1 MSDQVTI
8 TERLLTIISTLRR
21 NINGVGNLNRVD
33 TALLLAITNRLGR
46 LMARCQILARRPIP
60 TQPTKMPPVAAQP
73 KPEAH
78 PKSKVHPKPKAQLGA
93 KIPGGKFWLLVLLPG
108 QPIRESRAQFDD
120 LIQRPEMIALVAQT
134 PQLARQ
140 ILRPLCR
147 FFSLPF
153 PAYLQLPPRPRKPRP
168 YRARKPKPKPIKP
181 PKPPEPTFLDYLL
194 AKYPPID
201 EPAPQ
206 FFNPNQIRKLF
217 SR

>member
-60 TQPTKMPPVAAQP
+60 TQPTKIPPMDAHP
-73 KPEAH
+73 KLEAH
-78 PKSKVHPKPKAQLGA
+78 PKPAAQMGAKIPPKI

-147 FFSLPF
+147 FFSLTI

-181 PKPPEPTFLDYLL
+181 PEPTFLDYLL

-201 EPAPQ
+201 DAALQP
-206 FFNPNQIRKLF
+206 FNPKQIRKIF